1 MWKRLLT
8 IVLAVVAGLLRLSAQ
23 NTERTDSLVRLMSA
37 QQMELVERN
46 GSAYR
51 KVTGPARFL
60 HNNTYLICD
69 TAYWHVD
76 MQQIEAIGHVR
87 ILQEETVL
95 TGDKLTYYIDR
106 DLAEFR
112 GTLVQLEDKDHNMLR
127 TRHMDYNTRDSVAVF
142 QNGGSMKDKDGQ
154 IIESRTGTY
163 DSKIKLFTFT
173 DDVNMFTDS
182 IFVKTTRL
190 TYDTGR
196 NYATFSYGTNAWKE
210 DDMLSSDAGWYDR
223 NRELF
228 FFRDKV
234 HGLTQEQEVWADSL
248 FFWRNTSDVEMAGHA
263 QLTDTTRNVFALAGH
278 MYYVD
283 SLARITLTRDPAVVG
298 VSGDGGAPADT
309 VWFGA
314 DRMVYQTYP
323 MCDIPEGTVQAA
335 QKRLDDLA
343 QDAIMAY
350 RRKAAEEAERARQE
364 AMKDDPN
371 NAENAARRRGAA
383 GNAGADAAK
392 AGEEPGLPEPGG
404 GASRGGAAEPP
415 GTPAAAEMQGA
426 AGGIGESPAAA
437 GSEGQPEGQAG
448 ELPER
453 RSGGQPEEQTG
464 DGQGADNPDAP
475 LITVGGM
482 EVPSDSLRRPLQGAL
497 GASDSLRSGLPDS
510 LGVVPPADSLMLPP
524 SDSLMLPP
532 ADSLLNGADS
542 LGLAPSDSLAL
553 GPVDST
559 KVGFLTAV
567 GHARLFREDVQ
578 LIADS
583 LAYNDLDSLVRLYK
597 DPIVW
602 NEVRRQYSSDSLYAV
617 IKDRRMQKAS
627 LMSNAFII
635 IEEEPDRC
643 YDQIRSVEMLAYF
656 DSTGGLYRFDAMGDA
671 NAIFYL
677 KEDSTFAT
685 INLSQAKMLYAQ
697 FRNGEIDRVS
707 YFDQIK
713 NNAYPLA
720 QLSRDER
727 TLKGFNWQPDRRPTC
742 REEITPLTLRASQRA
757 MYEARPR
764 AKFVQTDIYY
774 PGYMSDVY
782 KRLREMEA
790 AKARRRQE
798 QAERERMQQDSV
810 ARAGELGLSSDSLG
824 VSDSLGIAF
833 SDSLALADSLSRS
846 DSLFHAPDSLAV
858 SDSLNTGGA
867 DSLATVPVT
876 DPKALKKAERE
887 AAAQAKAEAR
897 QRRLEEKE
905 RRWAQ
910 LDSLDAAKAQ
920 LKADKKAEKLRKKK
934 LKALQA
940 AERQAEKDRKKL
952 EKYLHLY
959 EKKKAREEERQRR
972 RNKGATLPG
981 SGDDGGAT
989 PGDPALRPAA
999 APPGEPVRNPVT
1011 APPGEAGEGLDPK
1024 QT

>member
-1 MWKRLLT
+1 MRKQLLT
-8 IVLAVVAGLLRLSAQ
+8 VFLAVVAGILHLSAQ
-23 NTERTDSLVRLMSA
+23 NKSEQTDSLVRLMSA

-95 TGDKLTYYIDR
+95 TSDKLTYYIDR

-142 QNGGSMKDKDGQ
+142 QNGGAMKDKDGQ
-154 IIESRTGTY
+154 VIESRTGTY

-173 DDVNMFTDS
+173 DDVNMFTDTV
-182 IFVKTTRL
+182 FVKTTRL

-196 NYATFSYGTNAWKE
+196 NYATFGYGTNAWKE

-234 HGLTQEQEVWADSL
+234 HGLTPSQEVWADSL
-248 FFWRNTSDVEMAGHA
+248 FYWKMTNDVEMAGRA

-278 MYYVD
+278 MFYVD

-298 VSGDGGAPADT
+298 VTAEAGAPADT

-314 DRMVYQTYP
+314 DRMIYQTFP
-323 MCDIPEGTVQAA
+323 MFEISDGTVQAA
-335 QKRLDDLA
+335 RKRLEDLE
-343 QDAIMAY
+343 QDAVMAY

-364 AMKDDPN
+364 AMKNDPN
-371 NAENAARRRGAA
+371 NADEAARRRGQQ
-383 GNAGADAAK
+383 GQSADAQEA
-392 AGEEPGLPEPGG
+392 APGDAAALPKPKEGASGG
-404 GASRGGAAEPP
+404 GSAAE
-415 GTPAAAEMQGA
+415 TPAG
-426 AGGIGESPAAA
+426 
-437 GSEGQPEGQAG
+437 GQADG
-448 ELPER
+448 EMP
-453 RSGGQPEEQTG
+453 P
-464 DGQGADNPDAP
+464 
-475 LITVGGM
+475 ITVGGG
-482 EVPSDSLRRPLQGAL
+482 EVPSDSLRTE
-497 GASDSLRSGLPDS
+497 LP
-510 LGVVPPADSLMLPP
+510 
-524 SDSLMLPP
+524 
-532 ADSLLNGADS
+532 DSLLNGADS
-542 LGLAPSDSLAL
+542 LGLSPSDSLRTSPSDSLRTSLSDSLRTVLPDSLLSGADSL
-553 GPVDST
+553 GLAPADSVATGPVDST

-567 GHARLFREDVQ
+567 GHARLFREDIQ
-578 LIADS
+578 LVADS
-583 LAYNDLDSLVRLYK
+583 LAYNDLDSLVRLYR

-602 NEVRRQYSSDSLYAV
+602 NEINRQYSSDSLYAV

-635 IEEEPDRC
+635 IEEEKDRC

-656 DSTGGLYRFDAMGDA
+656 DTTGGLHRFDALGDA

-697 FRNGEIDRVS
+697 FRDGEIDRVS

-720 QLSRDER
+720 QMSVSER
-727 TLKGFNWQPDRRPTC
+727 TLKGFNWQPDRRPT
-742 REEITPLTLRASQRA
+742 RKEDITPLTLRKTQRA
-757 MYEARPR
+757 QYEARPR

-774 PGYMSDVY
+774 PGYMSGVY
-782 KRLREMEA
+782 KRLRELEA
-790 AKARRRQE
+790 EKARRR
-798 QAERERMQQDSV
+798 REAA
-810 ARAGELGLSSDSLG
+810 AREEMHR
-824 VSDSLGIAF
+824 
-833 SDSLALADSLSRS
+833 DSLALADSLGPDGGLT
-846 DSLFHAPDSLAV
+846 DSLSVGLADSLSRRDSLSFADSLARPDSLAPR
-858 SDSLNTGGA
+858 DSLGGLPAGPADGA
-867 DSLATVPVT
+867 DSLGTAPAPIP
-876 DPKALKKAERE
+876 DAKALKKAQRE
-887 AAAQAKAEAR
+887 AAARAKEEAR
-897 QRRLEEKE
+897 KARLAEREK
-905 RRWAQ
+905 RWAE
-910 LDSLDAAKAQ
+910 LDSLDAAKA
-920 LKADKKAEKLRKKK
+920 LKKAEKKAEKLRKQK

-940 AERQAEKDRKKL
+940 AEKQARRDQEKL
-952 EKYLHLY
+952 EKYIRRY
-959 EKKKAREEERQRR
+959 EKKKAREEERRR
-972 RNKGATLPG
+972 SRMKN
-981 SGDDGGAT
+981 
-989 PGDPALRPAA
+989 AA
-999 APPGEPVRNPVT
+999 ALPEEKK
-1011 APPGEAGEGLDPK
+1011 AAE
-1024 QT
+1024 